1 MLKRAFL
8 IDNDAVFRLGLSR
21 VLADEF
27 AIETVGSRNLA
38 RDCSA
43 AINMARTD
51 VLMVD
56 PTGTGPR
63 TAPWVHALLSP
74 PREFAV
80 VMLIAP
86 QPSAGRRELAAHG
99 VEGFLLKPF
108 GIGELAKLI
117 GALRRDADSSAEPR
131 VAGPFVAAPDN
142 PAQSVALNEREMLVV
157 RRTAEGRSSAQIAA
171 EFGISVK
178 TAERYRRTLL
188 SKLKLHSVAELTKF
202 ALREG
207 YTAL

>member
-27 AIETVGSRNLA
+27 AIETVGSRDLA
-38 RDCSA
+38 RDCSV
-43 AINMARTD
+43 AINAARAD
-51 VLMVD
+51 VLMLD
-56 PTGTGPR
+56 PAGVGRR
-63 TAPWVHALLSP
+63 TAAWVHELLSP
-74 PREFAV
+74 PREFAI

-86 QPSAGRRELAAHG
+86 QPSAGIRELIALGA
-99 VEGFLLKPF
+99 EGFLLKPF
-108 GIGELAKLI
+108 GIGDLAKLF
-117 GALRRDADSSAEPR
+117 GALRRDADGS
-131 VAGPFVAAPDN
+131 AAPAVARPVPAAPGDT
-142 PAQSVALNEREMLVV
+142 AQSVSLNEREMLVV
-157 RRTAEGRSSAQIAA
+157 RRTADGRSSAQIAE

-178 TAERYRRTLL
+178 TAERYRRSIL

-202 ALREG
+202 AVREG

>member
-27 AIETVGSRNLA
+27 AIETVGSRDLA
-38 RDCSA
+38 RDCSV
-43 AINMARTD
+43 AINAARAD
-51 VLMVD
+51 VLMLD
-56 PTGTGPR
+56 P
-63 TAPWVHALLSP
+63 
-74 PREFAV
+74 EFAI

-86 QPSAGRRELAAHG
+86 QPSAGIRELVALG

-108 GIGELAKLI
+108 GIGDLAKLI
-117 GALRRDADSSAEPR
+117 AALRRDTDSSAAPR
-131 VAGPFVAAPDN
+131 FACPVPAAPGDT
-142 PAQSVALNEREMLVV
+142 AQSVSLNEREMLVV
-157 RRTAEGRSSAQIAA
+157 RRTADGRTSAQIAE

-178 TAERYRRTLL
+178 TAERYRRSIL
-188 SKLKLHSVAELTKF
+188 SKLKLRSVAELTKF
-202 ALREG
+202 AVREG